1 MKPITLEAMARR
13 LSRLADDTFEKFGEL
28 PDMLWLVDAADDEK
42 LHMMILPPIEGE
54 MDVIAAAVRRYFAEH
69 AVTRY
74 ARAAEVWYSEH
85 PIEHR
90 TEILRRGTVTRP
102 SRDPQRK
109 EAVAI
114 FAEDKTKQLGGV
126 REIIRPPNGKPYLGK
141 LELEDNSINAGLG
154 RFANLLPEQA
164 EVTSH

>member
-28 PDMLWLVDAADDEK
+28 PDMLWLVDATDE
-42 LHMMILPPIEGE
+42 LGMHMMVLPTTE
-54 MDVIAAAVRRYFAEH
+54 RRMELMPAGLRDYFAEH
-69 AVTRY
+69 GVTRY
-74 ARAAEVWYSEH
+74 ARASEVWYSEH

-90 TEILRRGTVTRP
+90 TEILRQGLVTRP
-102 SRDPQRK
+102 SRDPRRK

-114 FAEDKTKQLGGV
+114 FAEDKTKELCGM

-141 LELEDNSINAGLG
+141 LELVDNSINAGLG
-154 RFANLLPEQA
+154 RFANLLPGQA